1 MSGIKTIFKAIRL
14 FLFSNMNKQ
23 FLVFV
28 FFLFLSGIFWLI
40 MTMNETYER
49 EVKIPIQVGNIP
61 KNVVLTSTPVDT
73 LRVTVRDKGWVILS
87 YLHGDRLKTM
97 SVNFKTY
104 DKGHSRGV
112 VPATD
117 IKRIVEQ
124 ALELSSKTISIKP
137 ERLEFS
143 YNYGEHK
150 RVPVRWTGRIIPD
163 QLYFISQVEYTP
175 DSVDVY
181 ATQQKLDSIST
192 IYTEALNYANF
203 RDTLS
208 IDCQL
213 SHMNDVKVVP
223 KQIHIKF
230 YTDVLTEETMEGVPI
245 QGINV
250 PAGKVLRT
258 FPPKVRIHFVAGADR
273 IRSLHPDDFTV
284 ITDYNE
290 IMDKR
295 SEKCKIYLRNVPQG
309 ISRATLDTKEVDYLI
324 EEE

>member
-87 YLHGDRLKTM
+87 YLYGDRLKM
-97 SVNFKTY
+97 LSVNFKTY

-230 YTDVLTEETMEGVPI
+230 YTDVLTEETMDGVPI

-273 IRSLHPDDFTV
+273 IRSLCPDDFTV

-290 IMDKR
+290 IMDTH
-295 SEKCKIYLRNVPQG
+295 SEKCKIYLRSVPQG
-309 ISRATLDTKEVDYLI
+309 ISRASLETKEVDYLI

>member
-1 MSGIKTIFKAIRL
+1 MSGINTIFKAIRL

-23 FLVFV
+23 LLVFV

-40 MTMNETYER
+40 KTMNETYEK

-97 SVNFKTY
+97 NINFKAY
-104 DKGHSRGV
+104 DKGHGRGV
-112 VPATD
+112 IPNGD

-230 YTDVLTEETMEGVPI
+230 YTDVLTEETMDGVPI

-273 IRSLHPDDFTV
+273 IRSLCPDDFTV
-284 ITDYNE
+284 ITDYKE
-290 IMDKR
+290 IMDTH

>member
-1 MSGIKTIFKAIRL
+1 MSGINTIFKAIRL

-23 FLVFV
+23 FLVFT

-40 MTMNETYER
+40 TTMNDTYEK
-49 EVKIPIQVGNIP
+49 EIKIPIQVSNVP
-61 KNVVLTSTPVDT
+61 KNVVLTSTAVDT

-87 YLHGDRLKTM
+87 YLYGDRLKM
-97 SVNFKTY
+97 LSVNFKTY

-124 ALELSSKTISIKP
+124 ALELSSKATSIKP
-137 ERLEFS
+137 ERLELS

-192 IYTEALNYANF
+192 IYTEALNYAYF

>member
-1 MSGIKTIFKAIRL
+1 MSGINTIFKAIRL

-23 FLVFV
+23 LLVFV

-40 MTMNETYER
+40 KTMNETYEK

-97 SVNFKTY
+97 NINFKTY
-104 DKGHSRGV
+104 DRGHGRGV
-112 VPATD
+112 IPNGD

-163 QLYFISQVEYTP
+163 ELYFISQVEYMP

-230 YTDVLTEETMEGVPI
+230 YTDVLTEETMDGVPI

-273 IRSLHPDDFTV
+273 IRSLCPDDFTV

-290 IMDKR
+290 IMDTH
-295 SEKCKIYLRNVPQG
+295 SEKCKLYLRSVPQG
-309 ISRATLDTKEVDYLI
+309 ISRASLETKEVDYLI

>member
-1 MSGIKTIFKAIRL
+1 M
-14 FLFSNMNKQ
+14 FSNMNKQ
-23 FLVFV
+23 LLVFT

-40 MTMNETYER
+40 TTMNDTYEK
-49 EVKIPIQVGNIP
+49 EIKIPIQVSNVP
-61 KNVVLTSTPVDT
+61 KNVVLTSTAVDT

-87 YLHGDRLKTM
+87 YLYGDRLKM
-97 SVNFKTY
+97 LSVNFKTY

-124 ALELSSKTISIKP
+124 ALELSSKATSIKP

-181 ATQQKLDSIST
+181 ATQQKLDSITT
-192 IYTEALNYANF
+192 IYTEALNYAYF

>member
-1 MSGIKTIFKAIRL
+1 MSGINTIFKAIRL

-23 FLVFV
+23 FLVFT

-40 MTMNETYER
+40 TTMNDTYEK
-49 EVKIPIQVGNIP
+49 EIKIPIQVSNVP
-61 KNVVLTSTPVDT
+61 KNVVLTSTAVDT

-87 YLHGDRLKTM
+87 YLYGDRLKM
-97 SVNFKTY
+97 LSVNFKTY

-124 ALELSSKTISIKP
+124 ALELSSKATSIKP

-192 IYTEALNYANF
+192 IYTEALNYAYF